1 MPRALGTRSRRSLAA
16 WVGRIVAAGAAG
28 YLGFVGVEGSRRVV
42 RPGRKLLEAAEGDPQ
57 TPADIGLAYEDVRFT
72 TRDGV
77 TLAGW
82 LIPAARDTRA
92 AVVLLHGFS
101 WHRLPW
107 LTGFVP
113 WLQPRYNVLQ
123 FDFRGHGDSG
133 DAPITLGT
141 TEQRD
146 VAAAV
151 RFLESRGFGPIA
163 LMGISMGA
171 SVAIMSAPDL
181 PVAAVVADAAYARV
195 ENPIANRM
203 REGRYPMAALG
214 ARLIV
219 AAASVRARVRLRQ
232 PIERVAEIAPRG
244 LLLIAPQEDRVVAW
258 TQSRDMYE
266 RAREPKELFVVPGA
280 THSEARET
288 AGPAYERRVL
298 HFLGRHLDGVPHA
311 AMPGEGGESASQAA
325 SSARPGAPTV

>member
-1 MPRALGTRSRRSLAA
+1 
-16 WVGRIVAAGAAG
+16 VAAGAAG
-28 YLGFVGVEGSRRVV
+28 YLGFVGLEGSRRVV
-42 RPGRKLLEAAEGDPQ
+42 RPGRKALEAEAGEPG

-72 TRDGV
+72 TDDGF

-82 LIPAARDTRA
+82 LIPSARDTRA

-123 FDFRGHGDSG
+123 FDFRGHGDSD

-151 RFLESRGFGPIA
+151 RFLENRGYGPIA
-163 LMGISMGA
+163 LMGISMGGA
-171 SVAIMSAPDL
+171 VAIMAAPDL
-181 PVAAVVADAAYARV
+181 AVAAVVADAAYARV

-203 REGRYPMAALG
+203 REGRYPLAGLG

-219 AAASVRARVRLRQ
+219 AAASLRARVRLRQ
-232 PIERVAEIAPRG
+232 PIERVAGIAPRG
-244 LLLIAPQEDRVVAW
+244 LLLIAPREDRLVSW
-258 TQSRDMYE
+258 TNSRELFE
-266 RAREPKELFVVPGA
+266 RARQPKELFVVPGA
-280 THSEARET
+280 GHSEALSV
-288 AGPAYERRVL
+288 AGAGYVERVL
-298 HFLGRHLDGVPHA
+298 AFLGRHLDG
-311 AMPGEGGESASQAA
+311 E
-325 SSARPGAPTV
+325 PGATGVAREASVQPGASPV

>member
-1 MPRALGTRSRRSLAA
+1 MTRLRALDGRRSLAA
-16 WVGRIVAAGAAG
+16 WLGRIAAAGAAG
-28 YLGFVGVEGSRRVV
+28 YLGFVGLEGSRRVV
-42 RPGRKLLEAAEGDPQ
+42 RPGRRQLEALEEGGPT
-57 TPADIGLAYEDVRFT
+57 TPAEIGLAYENVRFT
-72 TRDGV
+72 TQDGV

-82 LIPAARDTRA
+82 LIPAERSTRA

-113 WLQPRYNVLQ
+113 WLQPTYNVLQ

-163 LMGISMGA
+163 LMGISMGG

-181 PVAAVVADAAYARV
+181 PVAAVIADAAYARV
-195 ENPIANRM
+195 ENPIGNAM
-203 REGRYPMAALG
+203 RENRYPLAGLG
-214 ARLIV
+214 SRLIV
-219 AAASVRARVRLRQ
+219 AAASMRARVRLRQ
-232 PIERVAEIAPRG
+232 PIERVADIAPRG
-244 LLLIAPQEDRVVAW
+244 LLLIAPQEDRLVSW
-258 TQSRDMYE
+258 TQSRDLFE
-266 RAREPKELFVVPGA
+266 RAGQPKELFVVPDA
-280 THSEARET
+280 AHSEARMV
-288 AGPAYERRVL
+288 AGAEYERRVL
-298 HFLGRHLDGVPHA
+298 GFLARHLDGQASPKRA
-311 AMPGEGGESASQAA
+311 APGAAAGTSASVQ
-325 SSARPGAPTV
+325 PGAAPV